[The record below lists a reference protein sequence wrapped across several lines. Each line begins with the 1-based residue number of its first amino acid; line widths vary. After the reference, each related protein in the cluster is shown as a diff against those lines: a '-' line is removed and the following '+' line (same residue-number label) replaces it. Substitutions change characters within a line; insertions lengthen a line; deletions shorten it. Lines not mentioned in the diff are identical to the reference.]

1 MSADGFGPGFDLSA
15 HPLDIAVIGSGISG
29 LSAAWLLSKRHRVTV
44 YERERRIGGHS
55 NTVDVPCGDG
65 RSLAVDTGFIVYNER
80 NYPNLKALFAW
91 LGVPTRS
98 SDMSFGVSIDGGR
111 IEYQGGSLRGV
122 VAQPANLLRPRFL
135 RMLRDILRFFR
146 TARGVLAGGDPD
158 LTLRDWL
165 AREGYGVGFVEDHL
179 LPMAAAIWSVPARE
193 IMEFPARSFVQ
204 FFANHGLLD
213 YDGRPRW
220 RTVAGG
226 SREYIRRMLED
237 ARPAIRLSAGV
248 ERLASDGT
256 GVAVWDAGGR
266 QRRFDHVIVA
276 AHADEALAMLAQ
288 PTEPEAAILGAF
300 RYQRN
305 LAVLHRDPALMPRR
319 PRAWAAWNY
328 LAERRSRDP
337 HDMSLSVTY
346 WMNRLQGFD
355 PAVPVFVTLNPLRAP
370 RPGTTIAEF
379 AYDHP
384 CFDAGALRA
393 QAALQAIQGTRRIWY
408 CGSYCGYGFHE
419 DGLAAG
425 LAVAERFG
433 VRRPWADPSDAV
445 EIAVPGPAQAGA
457 AAAAAAR

>member
-1 MSADGFGPGFDLSA
+1 MSADGFVPGPDLAA

-29 LSAAWLLSKRHRVTV
+29 LAAAWLLSKRHRVTL
-44 YERERRIGGHS
+44 YEREARIGGHS

-65 RSLAVDTGFIVYNER
+65 RSMPVDTGFIVYNER

-91 LGVPTRS
+91 LDVPTRA

-111 IEYQGGSLRGV
+111 LEYQGGSLRGV
-122 VAQPANLLRPRFL
+122 FAQPANLLRPRFL
-135 RMLRDILRFFR
+135 GMLRDILRFFR
-146 TARGVLAGGDPD
+146 TARGLLDGDDPD
-158 LTLRDWL
+158 LTLRAWL
-165 AREGYGVGFVEDHL
+165 AREAYGQGFVDDHL

-226 SREYIRRMLED
+226 SREYIRRMLDD
-237 ARPAIRLSAGV
+237 ARPAIRIAAGV
-248 ERLASDGT
+248 ARLT
-256 GVAVWDAGGR
+256 NVAGGVMVADMSG
-266 QRRFDHVIVA
+266 QSRRFDHAIVA
-276 AHADEALAMLAQ
+276 AHADEALAMLER
-288 PTEPEAAILGAF
+288 PTDAEAAILGAF

-305 LAVLHRDPALMPRR
+305 LAILHRDPALMPRR
-319 PRAWAAWNY
+319 AGAWAAWNY

-337 HDMSLSVTY
+337 HDLSLSVTY
-346 WMNRLQGFD
+346 WMNRLQGLD
-355 PAVPVFVTLNPLRAP
+355 PAWPVFVTLNPLRAP
-370 RPGTTIAEF
+370 RPGTVMAEI

-384 CFDAGALRA
+384 CFDAAALRA
-393 QAALQAIQGTRRIWY
+393 QATLPAIQGRRRIWF

-433 VRRPWADPSDAV
+433 VRRPWADPATAV
-445 EIAVPGPAQAGA
+445 EIAVPA
-457 AAAAAAR
+457 AAAAGATAAATAR